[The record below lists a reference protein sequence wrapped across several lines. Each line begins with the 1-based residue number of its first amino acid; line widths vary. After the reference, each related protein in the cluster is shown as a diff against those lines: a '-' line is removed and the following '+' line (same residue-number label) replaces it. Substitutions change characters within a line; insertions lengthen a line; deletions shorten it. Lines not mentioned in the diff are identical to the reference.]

1 MLLFPLLEM
10 EEEAY
15 VVVIEGGSPWGFGIQ
30 GGQDF
35 RSPLR
40 VKMVSQYH
48 VATYTVVAHC
58 YACRTYTY
66 S

>member
-1 MLLFPLLEM
+1 MLLLPYLEM

-40 VKMVSQYH
+40 VKMVSQYQFL
-48 VATYTVVAHC
+48 YM
-58 YACRTYTY
+58 
-66 S
+66 